1 MSQRRKLSAILSADV
16 VGYSR
21 LMGEDEQATL
31 STLTAYR
38 RIFAQH
44 IAAHEGR
51 VVDSPGDALLA
62 EFPSAIEA
70 VKGAIEIQREL
81 AGRNASLPEH
91 RRMRFRIGLNLGDV
105 IEQDGALYGDGV
117 NIAARLES
125 LADPGG
131 LSVSGSVYD
140 QIEGKLP
147 VAFEFA
153 GEQSVKNIA
162 KPVRTYSALLDFA
175 EKRKPPSSRLRLK
188 RPTAA
193 LLAGAAIVIAAVG
206 WYAAEL
212 NSSRDRGK
220 DDTVLAM
227 PTGPGIAILPFNNL
241 SGDPNQDYFA
251 DGITEQ
257 VIAELTRFRNLFVIA
272 RNSTFKYKGQAVDV
286 RQLGR
291 ELGVRY
297 VLEGSVR
304 REGQRVRATA
314 QLLDAANGAH
324 VWAETYDR
332 DLTAAGMFEVQ
343 DDITQRVVGAIG
355 GAYGAL
361 SRTRLEQS
369 KKKTTTSLDAY
380 ECVLQQLAVTSEA
393 EHLKV
398 RECLER
404 SVRSDPT
411 YAEAWAALSWEYLNE
426 HVSGFNPRPD
436 SLARAQD
443 AAQHAIDLEPNSQR
457 AHAALAN
464 VAFFRR
470 DMDAFYP
477 TAERAVALNPNYE
490 NTLYEMGTLIV
501 YSNWTNP
508 ERRERGLAL
517 VKKAMALN
525 PSHPGWYR
533 FPGAWVHWWKGE
545 YGEALAE
552 AKKINMPD
560 YVWTHELLAVS
571 YAGLGR
577 KDEAAT
583 AVANVL
589 RLRPDMPVAI
599 RAEWRKWNVPEEV
612 IDRAIADL
620 RRAGMNI
627 PPGT

>member
-1 MSQRRKLSAILSADV
+1 
-16 VGYSR
+16 
-21 LMGEDEQATL
+21 
-31 STLTAYR
+31 
-38 RIFAQH
+38 
-44 IAAHEGR
+44 
-51 VVDSPGDALLA
+51 
-62 EFPSAIEA
+62 
-70 VKGAIEIQREL
+70 
-81 AGRNASLPEH
+81 
-91 RRMRFRIGLNLGDV
+91 
-105 IEQDGALYGDGV
+105 
-117 NIAARLES
+117 
-125 LADPGG
+125 
-131 LSVSGSVYD
+131 
-140 QIEGKLP
+140 
-147 VAFEFA
+147 
-153 GEQSVKNIA
+153 
-162 KPVRTYSALLDFA
+162 
-175 EKRKPPSSRLRLK
+175 
-188 RPTAA
+188 

-206 WYAAEL
+206 WYAAGL
-212 NSSRDRGK
+212 DSSRDRGRN
-220 DDTVLAM
+220 DPVAM
-227 PTGPGIAILPFNNL
+227 PTGPGIAVLPFNNL
-241 SGDPNQDYFA
+241 SGDPKQDYFA

-257 VIAELTRFRNLFVIA
+257 IIAELTRFQNLFVIA

-286 RQLGR
+286 RQLGL
-291 ELGVRY
+291 EMGVRY

-314 QLLDAANGAH
+314 QLLDATNGAH
-324 VWAETYDR
+324 VWAESYDR

-343 DDITQRVVGAIG
+343 DDITQRVVGAVG

-361 SRTRLEQS
+361 SRARLEQS

-380 ECVLQQLAVTSEA
+380 ECFLHYLAVTSEA

-411 YAEAWAALSWEYLNE
+411 YAEAWAALSRVYLDE
-426 HVSGFNPRPD
+426 HVNGFNPRPD
-436 SLARAQD
+436 SLSRAQD
-443 AAQHAIDLEPNSQR
+443 AALHAIDLEPNTQR
-457 AHAALAN
+457 AHEALAN

-470 DMDAFYP
+470 DLDAFHAA
-477 TAERAVALNPNYE
+477 AERAIALNPNNE
-490 NTLYEMGTLIV
+490 NTLYEMGVLIM

-517 VKKAMALN
+517 VRKAMALN

-533 FPGAWVHWWKGE
+533 FNGAWVHWWKGE

-560 YVWTHELLAVS
+560 YFWTHKLLAVS

-589 RLRPDMPVAI
+589 RLRPDMPVAV

-612 IDRAIADL
+612 IDRVIADL

>member
-1 MSQRRKLSAILSADV
+1 
-16 VGYSR
+16 
-21 LMGEDEQATL
+21 
-31 STLTAYR
+31 
-38 RIFAQH
+38 
-44 IAAHEGR
+44 
-51 VVDSPGDALLA
+51 
-62 EFPSAIEA
+62 
-70 VKGAIEIQREL
+70 
-81 AGRNASLPEH
+81 
-91 RRMRFRIGLNLGDV
+91 MRFRIGLNLGDV
-105 IEQDGALYGDGV
+105 TEQDGALYGDGV
-117 NIAARLES
+117 NLAARLES

-162 KPVRTYSALLDFA
+162 KPVRTYRALLDFA
-175 EKRKPPSSRLRLK
+175 EKRRPPSSHLRLK
-188 RPTAA
+188 RTTAA
-193 LLAGAAIVIAAVG
+193 LLAGAAIVMAAIS
-206 WYAAEL
+206 WYAAEVT
-212 NSSRDRGK
+212 SSRDRGK
-220 DDTVLAM
+220 EDPVLAM
-227 PTGPGIAILPFNNL
+227 PTGPGIAVLPFNNL
-241 SGDPNQDYFA
+241 SGDPKQDYFA

-257 VIAELTRFRNLFVIA
+257 VITELTRFRNLFVIA
-272 RNSTFKYKGQAVDV
+272 RNSTFRYKGQAVDV

-314 QLLDAANGAH
+314 QLLDATKGAH

-332 DLTAAGMFEVQ
+332 ELTAGGMFEVQ
-343 DDITQRVVGAIG
+343 DDITQRVVGAVG
-355 GAYGAL
+355 GAHGAL
-361 SRTRLEQS
+361 SRASLEQS

-380 ECVLQQLAVTSEA
+380 ECVLQSFAVISAA

-404 SVRSDPT
+404 SVRSDPA
-411 YAEAWAALSWEYLNE
+411 YAEAWAALSFVYLNE
-426 HVSGFNPRPD
+426 HVHGFNPRPD

-443 AAQHAIDLEPNSQR
+443 AARHAIDLEPNAQSG
-457 AHAALAN
+457 HAALAN

-470 DMDAFYP
+470 DLDAFYP
-477 TAERAVALNPNYE
+477 AAERALALNPNYE
-490 NTLYEMGTLIV
+490 KTLSEMGTLIV
-501 YSNWTNP
+501 YGNWTNA

-517 VKKAMALN
+517 LKKAMALN
-525 PSHPGWYR
+525 PSDPGWYR

-545 YGEALAE
+545 YTEALAE

-560 YVWTHELLAVS
+560 FVWTHELLAVT

-577 KDEAAT
+577 KDEAAA
-583 AVANVL
+583 AVADVL
-589 RLRPDMPVAI
+589 RLRPDMPVAV
-599 RAEWRKWNVPEEV
+599 RAEWRKWNAPEEV

-620 RRAGMNI
+620 RRAGMEI